1 MKQFISSCALMM
13 ALTPALAHANDVVGT
28 EPTEVKTTE
37 ATVTQQAESPST
49 MEQILARLPKISGY
63 LQTGW
68 NYTDQG
74 KGSSSFQAKRLR
86 LLMDGKVI
94 DNVTF
99 RLQIEAFNGIAGSR
113 NGNGQKNIQ
122 VMDAF
127 ATAKISDAVKIRAG
141 QYYLPLGFEN
151 YDCSPSSLE
160 TIDFSNI
167 CYRMVCRNPIS
178 YNLVDYGR
186 DLGVMVFGELFP
198 NAEKG
203 FHYLHYDLS
212 LSNGNMPM
220 KDDNNKSK
228 DVIGALTFHPTKLI
242 SIKGTYNYGEY
253 AAENLPGGTSA
264 APAGTK
270 YKSMNR
276 FMLGAWYNDPM
287 GLDLRAEYG
296 HMQAG
301 SAVKEDGAYV
311 LAAYHVGDWLPV
323 VRYDMY
329 RDNVNKTTLNNY
341 DRVLLGV
348 SYCIFKNLKLQ
359 ANYGYSIY
367 TTAAKV
373 ASNNGHR
380 GSSQV
385 QLMAMYKF

>member
-13 ALTPALAHANDVVGT
+13 ALTPALAYANDVVGT

-37 ATVTQQAESPST
+37 ATATQQAESPST

-198 NAEKG
+198 NQRRVSTICTTI
-203 FHYLHYDLS
+203 FRC
-212 LSNGNMPM
+212 
-220 KDDNNKSK
+220 
-228 DVIGALTFHPTKLI
+228 PTE
-242 SIKGTYNYGEY
+242 TC
-253 AAENLPGGTSA
+253 
-264 APAGTK
+264 
-270 YKSMNR
+270 R
-276 FMLGAWYNDPM
+276 
-287 GLDLRAEYG
+287 
-296 HMQAG
+296 
-301 SAVKEDGAYV
+301 
-311 LAAYHVGDWLPV
+311 
-323 VRYDMY
+323 
-329 RDNVNKTTLNNY
+329 
-341 DRVLLGV
+341 
-348 SYCIFKNLKLQ
+348 
-359 ANYGYSIY
+359 
-367 TTAAKV
+367 
-373 ASNNGHR
+373 
-380 GSSQV
+380 
-385 QLMAMYKF
+385 

>member
-1 MKQFISSCALMM
+1 MMKQFISSCALMM
-13 ALTPALAHANDVVGT
+13 ALSPALAHADVVAGSET
-28 EPTEVKTTE
+28 TDVKTAETAE
-37 ATVTQQAESPST
+37 VQQTESPST
-49 MEQILARLPKISGY
+49 LEQILAKMPKISGY

-86 LLMDGKVI
+86 LLMDGQVI
-94 DNVTF
+94 KNVTF
-99 RLQIEAFNGIAGSR
+99 RLQIEAFNGIKGSR

-186 DLGVMVFGELFP
+186 DLGVMVCGELFP
-198 NAEKG
+198 NEEKG

-253 AAENLPGGTSA
+253 ASETTLGSVGTW
-264 APAGTK
+264 K
-270 YKSMNR
+270 YKRMNR
-276 FMLGAWYNDPM
+276 YMLGAWYNDPM

-329 RDNVNKTTLNNY
+329 RDNVNKATLNNY
-341 DRVLLGV
+341 DRVLVGV
-348 SYCIFKNLKLQ
+348 SYCILKNLKLQ

-367 TTAAKV
+367 TSAAKV

-380 GSSQV
+380 SSSQV

>member
-1 MKQFISSCALMM
+1 MMKQFISSCALMM
-13 ALTPALAHANDVVGT
+13 ALSPALAHADVVAGSET
-28 EPTEVKTTE
+28 TDVKTAETAE
-37 ATVTQQAESPST
+37 VQQTESPST
-49 MEQILARLPKISGY
+49 LEQILAKMPKISGY

-86 LLMDGKVI
+86 LLMDGQVI
-94 DNVTF
+94 KNVTF
-99 RLQIEAFNGIAGSR
+99 RLQIEAFNGIKGSR

-186 DLGVMVFGELFP
+186 DLGVMVCGELFP
-198 NAEKG
+198 NEEKG

-253 AAENLPGGTSA
+253 ASETTLGGV
-264 APAGTK
+264 GTWK
-270 YKSMNR
+270 YKRMNR
-276 FMLGAWYNDPM
+276 YMLGAWYNDPM

-348 SYCIFKNLKLQ
+348 SYCILKNLKLQ

-367 TTAAKV
+367 TNAAKV
-373 ASNNGHR
+373 ASNNNHR

>member
-1 MKQFISSCALMM
+1 MMKQFISSCALMM
-13 ALTPALAHANDVVGT
+13 ALSPALAHADVVAGSET
-28 EPTEVKTTE
+28 TDVKTAETAE
-37 ATVTQQAESPST
+37 VQQTESPST
-49 MEQILARLPKISGY
+49 LEQILAKMPKISGY

-86 LLMDGKVI
+86 LLMDGQVI
-94 DNVTF
+94 KNVTF
-99 RLQIEAFNGIAGSR
+99 RLQIEAFNGIKGSR

-186 DLGVMVFGELFP
+186 DLGVMVCGELFP
-198 NAEKG
+198 NEEKG

-253 AAENLPGGTSA
+253 ASETTLGGV
-264 APAGTK
+264 GTGK
-270 YKSMNR
+270 YKRMNR
-276 FMLGAWYNDPM
+276 YMLGAWYNDPM

-329 RDNVNKTTLNNY
+329 RDNVNKATLNNY
-341 DRVLLGV
+341 DRVLVGV
-348 SYCIFKNLKLQ
+348 SYCILKNLKLQ

-367 TTAAKV
+367 TSAAKV

>member
-1 MKQFISSCALMM
+1 MMKQFISSCALMM
-13 ALTPALAHANDVVGT
+13 ALSPALAHADVVAGSET
-28 EPTEVKTTE
+28 TDVKTAETAE
-37 ATVTQQAESPST
+37 VQQTESPST
-49 MEQILARLPKISGY
+49 LEQILAKMPKISGY

-86 LLMDGKVI
+86 LLMDGQVI
-94 DNVTF
+94 KNVTF
-99 RLQIEAFNGIAGSR
+99 RLQIEAFNGIKGSR

-186 DLGVMVFGELFP
+186 DLGVMVCGELFP
-198 NAEKG
+198 NEEKG

-253 AAENLPGGTSA
+253 ASETTLGGV
-264 APAGTK
+264 GTWK

-276 FMLGAWYNDPM
+276 YMLGAWYNDPM

-329 RDNVNKTTLNNY
+329 RDNVNKATLNNY
-341 DRVLLGV
+341 DRVLVGV
-348 SYCIFKNLKLQ
+348 SYCILKNLKLQ

-367 TTAAKV
+367 TSAAKV
-373 ASNNGHR
+373 ASNNNHR

>member
-1 MKQFISSCALMM
+1 MMKQFISSCALMM
-13 ALTPALAHANDVVGT
+13 ALSPALAHADVVAGSET
-28 EPTEVKTTE
+28 TDVKTAETAE
-37 ATVTQQAESPST
+37 VQQTESPST
-49 MEQILARLPKISGY
+49 LEQILAKMPKISGY

-86 LLMDGKVI
+86 LLMDGQVI
-94 DNVTF
+94 KNVTF
-99 RLQIEAFNGIAGSR
+99 RLQIEAFNGIKGSR

-186 DLGVMVFGELFP
+186 DLGVMVCGELFP
-198 NAEKG
+198 NEEKG

-220 KDDNNKSK
+220 KE
-228 DVIGALTFHPTKLI
+228 TT
-242 SIKGTYNYGEY
+242 
-253 AAENLPGGTSA
+253 TSR
-264 APAGTK
+264 K
-270 YKSMNR
+270 M
-276 FMLGAWYNDPM
+276 
-287 GLDLRAEYG
+287 
-296 HMQAG
+296 
-301 SAVKEDGAYV
+301 
-311 LAAYHVGDWLPV
+311 
-323 VRYDMY
+323 
-329 RDNVNKTTLNNY
+329 
-341 DRVLLGV
+341 
-348 SYCIFKNLKLQ
+348 
-359 ANYGYSIY
+359 
-367 TTAAKV
+367 
-373 ASNNGHR
+373 
-380 GSSQV
+380 
-385 QLMAMYKF
+385 